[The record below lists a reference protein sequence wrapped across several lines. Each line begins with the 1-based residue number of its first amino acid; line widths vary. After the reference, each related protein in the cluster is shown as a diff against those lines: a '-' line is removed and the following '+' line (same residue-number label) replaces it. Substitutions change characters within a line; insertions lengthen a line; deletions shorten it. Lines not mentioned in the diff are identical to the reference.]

1 MLANAGREVTRGN
14 RANRYDSVR
23 GRSRRRTRRRLA
35 HCTCGVLSCRDWQNG
50 LSREAPELRS
60 GKPGLRPGLLF
71 EAERRISMIKL
82 LVELPLIG
90 RFTIIIV
97 WHRKG
102 QAVMAERDRG
112 RLPGPAT
119 SILENA
125 VRFKPH
131 FVLPRTTPQAAAV
144 PGLTGTKRNRHW
156 LAQCTYGGLFLW
168 RLEERVLKRSTGAST
183 GKARFL
189 AGPSSRSGKEDQLH
203 DQIAS

>member
-1 MLANAGREVTRGN
+1 MRAEKSRAAIAQIVTIRFAAGAEEEEPGVDWRTAHAESFPVEV
-14 RANRYDSVR
+14 
-23 GRSRRRTRRRLA
+23 GRT
-35 HCTCGVLSCRDWQNG
+35 G
-50 LSREAPELRS
+50 SREKHQSFES

-71 EAERRISMIKL
+71 EAERRNSMIKL

-102 QAVMAERDRG
+102 QAVKAERDRG
-112 RLPGPAT
+112 RLPSPAT

>member
-23 GRSRRRTRRRLA
+23 GRSRRRRTRRRLA
-35 HCTCGVLSCRDWQNG
+35 HCTCGILSCGDWQNG

-102 QAVMAERDRG
+102 RREWPSG
-112 RLPGPAT
+112 IGGPPRPAP
-119 SILENA
+119 SILQSE
-125 VRFKPH
+125 V
-131 FVLPRTTPQAAAV
+131 
-144 PGLTGTKRNRHW
+144 G
-156 LAQCTYGGLFLW
+156 
-168 RLEERVLKRSTGAST
+168 
-183 GKARFL
+183 
-189 AGPSSRSGKEDQLH
+189 
-203 DQIAS
+203 